1 MALAQRPTVDESYWM
16 TTTAATDH
24 PPLRSR
30 TTADVAVIGGGIAGL
45 VTAWELQRAGLDV
58 VVLEADRIAA
68 GVTGYTTAKLT
79 SLHGLHYAQLEARHG
94 GESAALYALSQQ
106 DAVEHVAALCAE
118 LGIDPD
124 LERVPAYTFVEDPKR
139 VDEVRAEADTARRA
153 GLEATFVTDT
163 ELPFPVAGAVRVEGQ
178 LQFHPR
184 KFLLG
189 LAERFVRAGGRI
201 HERTRVTGLRDGRRC
216 HLTTES
222 GATVDASDAVIATHY
237 PVFDRTLLF
246 TRLKPRRE
254 LVLAAPVPTA
264 DAPEGMYLS
273 PESGTRSLR
282 SAPYDESRRL
292 VILTGESFEPGAG
305 GVRERYAR
313 LEAWADERIAGFA
326 AAEKTYRWAAQDN
339 DSHDHLPYVGHAHPG
354 TQHLYVATGF
364 GGWGMSNGVMA
375 GRLLTAH
382 IAGGPRPPWTELYDP
397 AGCRPYGTRP
407 NWPSTRPGWRSTSSE
422 TGSTR
427 AMWTRWRRSRP
438 AAGRWSVS
446 AASTARSTATRRG
459 RSGRC
464 PRAAPTSAVWCS
476 STTPSGPGS
485 ARATAPASPRT
496 DPSCTA
502 RRPGLWKNSDERVKG
517 ALSALT
523 RDDCSYVLCPFAHW
537 G

>member
-118 LGIDPD
+118 LGIDAD

-201 HERTRVTGLRDGRRC
+201 HERTRVTGLR
-216 HLTTES
+216 T
-222 GATVDASDAVIATHY
+222 
-237 PVFDRTLLF
+237 
-246 TRLKPRRE
+246 
-254 LVLAAPVPTA
+254 
-264 DAPEGMYLS
+264 
-273 PESGTRSLR
+273 
-282 SAPYDESRRL
+282 
-292 VILTGESFEPGAG
+292 G
-305 GVRERYAR
+305 GVVTSRPRA
-313 LEAWADERIAGFA
+313 
-326 AAEKTYRWAAQDN
+326 
-339 DSHDHLPYVGHAHPG
+339 
-354 TQHLYVATGF
+354 
-364 GGWGMSNGVMA
+364 MS
-375 GRLLTAH
+375 R
-382 IAGGPRPPWTELYDP
+382 
-397 AGCRPYGTRP
+397 
-407 NWPSTRPGWRSTSSE
+407 
-422 TGSTR
+422 STR
-427 AMWTRWRRSRP
+427 ATPSSPPTIRSSTGPCCSPGSSPAVNWSSRRPCRRRTR
-438 AAGRWSVS
+438 
-446 AASTARSTATRRG
+446 
-459 RSGRC
+459 
-464 PRAAPTSAVWCS
+464 PRACI
-476 STTPSGPGS
+476 
-485 ARATAPASPRT
+485 
-496 DPSCTA
+496 
-502 RRPGLWKNSDERVKG
+502 
-517 ALSALT
+517 
-523 RDDCSYVLCPFAHW
+523 
-537 G
+537 